1 MANINA
7 ENIYF
12 ENAEIIFRN
21 FSGRPGKYSRGQ
33 KKAPRTFS
41 VLIDDN
47 DMAQKLSDDGWNIRI
62 LRPRN
67 EGDEPRHCIDATI
80 NFNFWKKPEIYMICD
95 GRKTRLDEEDLDVL
109 DGADI
114 VTADI
119 VLRPRLW
126 DDNGETRIK
135 AYLQE
140 LYVTIQQSHFAAKYA
155 DM

>member
-1 MANINA
+1 MLNP

-12 ENAEIIFRN
+12 ENAEITFKN
-21 FSGRPGKYSRGQ
+21 FSGRPTKYQRQEGS
-33 KKAPRTFS
+33 RTFS
-41 VLIDDN
+41 VIVDDP
-47 DMAQKLSDDGWNIRI
+47 DMAQHLSEDGWNVRI

-67 EGDEPRHCIDATI
+67 EDDSPRHVLDVSI

-95 GRKTRLDEEDLDVL
+95 GHKTKLDEEDLDIL

-114 VTADI
+114 ITSDI
-119 VLRPRLW
+119 VVRPRLW
-126 DDNGETRIK
+126 DDNGTTRIK

-140 LYVTIQQSHFAAKYA
+140 LYVTIRQSRFAAKYA

>member
-1 MANINA
+1 MLNS

-12 ENAEIIFRN
+12 ENAEITFKN
-21 FSGRPGKYSRGQ
+21 FSGRPTKYQRQEGF
-33 KKAPRTFS
+33 RTFS
-41 VLIDDN
+41 VVVDDP
-47 DMAQKLSDDGWNIRI
+47 DIAQHLSEDGWNVRI

-67 EGDEPRHCIDATI
+67 ESDTPKHVLDVSI

-95 GRKTRLDEEDLDVL
+95 GHKTKLDEEDLDIL

-114 VTADI
+114 ITSDI
-119 VLRPRLW
+119 VVRPRLW
-126 DDNGETRIK
+126 DDNGTTRIK

-140 LYVTIQQSHFAAKYA
+140 LYVTIQQSRFAAKYA

>member
-1 MANINA
+1 MLNP

-12 ENAEIIFRN
+12 ENAEITFKN
-21 FSGRPGKYSRGQ
+21 FSGRPTKYQRQEGF
-33 KKAPRTFS
+33 RTFS
-41 VLIDDN
+41 VVVDDP
-47 DMAQKLSDDGWNIRI
+47 DMAQHLSEDGWNVRI

-67 EGDEPRHCIDATI
+67 EGDAPRHVLDVSI

-95 GRKTRLDEEDLDVL
+95 GHKTRLDEEDLNIL

-114 VTADI
+114 ITSDI
-119 VLRPRLW
+119 VVRPRLW
-126 DDNGETRIK
+126 DDNGTTRIK

-140 LYVTIQQSHFAAKYA
+140 LYVTIQQSRFAAKYA

>member
-1 MANINA
+1 MLNP

-12 ENAEIIFRN
+12 ENAEITFKN
-21 FSGRPGKYSRGQ
+21 FSGRPTKYQRQEGF
-33 KKAPRTFS
+33 RTFS
-41 VLIDDN
+41 VVVDDP
-47 DMAQKLSDDGWNIRI
+47 DMAQHLSEDGWNVRI

-67 EGDEPRHCIDATI
+67 EDDTPKYVLDVSI

-95 GRKTRLDEEDLDVL
+95 GHKTKLDEEDLDIL

-114 VTADI
+114 ITSDI
-119 VLRPRLW
+119 VVRPRLW
-126 DDNGETRIK
+126 DDNGTTRIK

-140 LYVTIQQSHFAAKYA
+140 LYVTIQQSRFAAKYA

>member
-1 MANINA
+1 MLNP

-12 ENAEIIFRN
+12 ENAEITFKN
-21 FSGRPGKYSRGQ
+21 FSGRPTKYQRQEGF
-33 KKAPRTFS
+33 RTFS
-41 VLIDDN
+41 VVVDDS
-47 DMAQKLSDDGWNIRI
+47 DMAQHLSEDGWNVRI

-67 EGDEPRHCIDATI
+67 EDDTPKHVLDVSI

-95 GRKTRLDEEDLDVL
+95 GHKTKLDEEDLDIL

-114 VTADI
+114 ITSDI
-119 VLRPRLW
+119 VVRPRLW
-126 DDNGETRIK
+126 DDNGTTRIK

-140 LYVTIQQSHFAAKYA
+140 LYVTIQQSRFAAKYA

>member
-1 MANINA
+1 MQNIV

-12 ENAEIIFRN
+12 ENAEIIFKN
-21 FSGRPGKYSRGQ
+21 FSGRETRYNKQGGVRS
-33 KKAPRTFS
+33 FS
-41 VLIDDN
+41 VLIDDP
-47 DMAQKLSDDGWNIRI
+47 DMAQKLAEDGWNIRL

-67 EGDEPRHCIDATI
+67 EGDMPRHCLDVTI

-95 GRKTRLDEEDLDVL
+95 GHKTRMDEEDLDIL

-114 VTADI
+114 ITSDI
-119 VLRPRLW
+119 VVRPRMW
-126 DDNGETRIK
+126 DDGGETRVK

-140 LYVTIQQSHFAAKYA
+140 LYITIQRSRFAAKYA

>member
-1 MANINA
+1 MLNP

-12 ENAEIIFRN
+12 ENAEITFKN
-21 FSGRPGKYSRGQ
+21 FSGRPTKYQRQEGF
-33 KKAPRTFS
+33 RTFS
-41 VLIDDN
+41 VVVDDP
-47 DMAQKLSDDGWNIRI
+47 DMAQHLSEDGWNVRI

-67 EGDEPRHCIDATI
+67 EGDTPRHVLDVSI

-95 GRKTRLDEEDLDVL
+95 GHKTKLDEEDLDIL

-114 VTADI
+114 ITSDI
-119 VLRPRLW
+119 VVRPRLW
-126 DDNGETRIK
+126 DDNGTTRIK

-140 LYVTIQQSHFAAKYA
+140 LYVTIQQSRFAAKYA

>member
-1 MANINA
+1 MLNP

-12 ENAEIIFRN
+12 ENAEITFKN
-21 FSGRPGKYSRGQ
+21 FSGRPTKYQRQEGF
-33 KKAPRTFS
+33 RTFS
-41 VLIDDN
+41 VIVDDL
-47 DMAQKLSDDGWNIRI
+47 DMAQYLSEDGWNIRI

-67 EGDEPRHCIDATI
+67 EGDSPRHVLDVSI

-95 GRKTRLDEEDLDVL
+95 GHKTKLDEEDLDIL

-114 VTADI
+114 ITSDI
-119 VLRPRLW
+119 VVRPRLW
-126 DDNGETRIK
+126 DDNGTTRIK

-140 LYVTIQQSHFAAKYA
+140 LYVTIQQSRFAAKYA

>member
-1 MANINA
+1 MLNP

-12 ENAEIIFRN
+12 ENAEITFKN
-21 FSGRPGKYSRGQ
+21 FSGRPTKYQRQEGF
-33 KKAPRTFS
+33 RTFS
-41 VLIDDN
+41 VVVDDP
-47 DMAQKLSDDGWNIRI
+47 DMAQHLSEDGWNIRI

-67 EGDEPRHCIDATI
+67 GGDSPKHVLDVSI

-95 GRKTRLDEEDLDVL
+95 GHKTKLDEEDLDIL

-114 VTADI
+114 ITSDI
-119 VLRPRLW
+119 VVRPRLW
-126 DDNGETRIK
+126 DDNGTTRIK

-140 LYVTIQQSHFAAKYA
+140 LYVTIQQSRFAAKYA

>member
-1 MANINA
+1 MLNP

-12 ENAEIIFRN
+12 ENAEITFKN
-21 FSGRPGKYSRGQ
+21 FSGRPTKYQRQEGF
-33 KKAPRTFS
+33 RTFS
-41 VLIDDN
+41 VIVDDP
-47 DMAQKLSDDGWNIRI
+47 DMAQHLNEDGWNVRI

-67 EGDEPRHCIDATI
+67 EDDSPRHVLDVSI

-95 GRKTRLDEEDLDVL
+95 GHKTRLDEEDLDIL

-114 VTADI
+114 ITSDI
-119 VLRPRLW
+119 VVRPRLW
-126 DDNGETRIK
+126 DDNGTTRIK

-140 LYVTIQQSHFAAKYA
+140 LYVTIRQSRFAAKYA

>member
-1 MANINA
+1 MLNP

-12 ENAEIIFRN
+12 ENAEIIFKN
-21 FSGRPGKYSRGQ
+21 FSGRPTKYQRQEGF
-33 KKAPRTFS
+33 RTFS
-41 VLIDDN
+41 VVVDDP
-47 DMAQKLSDDGWNIRI
+47 DMAQHLSEDGWNIRI

-67 EGDEPRHCIDATI
+67 EDDTPRHILDVSI

-95 GRKTRLDEEDLDVL
+95 GHKTKLDEEDLNIL

-114 VTADI
+114 ITSDI
-119 VLRPRLW
+119 VVRPRLW
-126 DDNGETRIK
+126 DDGGTTRIK

-140 LYVTIQQSHFAAKYA
+140 LYVTIRQSRFAAKYA

>member
-1 MANINA
+1 MLNP

-12 ENAEIIFRN
+12 ENAEITFKN
-21 FSGRPGKYSRGQ
+21 FSGRPTKYQRQEGF
-33 KKAPRTFS
+33 RTFS
-41 VLIDDN
+41 VVVDDP
-47 DMAQKLSDDGWNIRI
+47 DMAQHLSEDGWNVRI

-67 EGDEPRHCIDATI
+67 EGDAPKYVLDVSI

-95 GRKTRLDEEDLDVL
+95 GHKTKIDEEDLDIL

-114 VTADI
+114 ITSDI
-119 VLRPRLW
+119 VVRPRLW
-126 DDNGETRIK
+126 DDNGTTRIK

-140 LYVTIQQSHFAAKYA
+140 LYVTIQQSRFAAKYA

>member
-1 MANINA
+1 MLNT

-12 ENAEIIFRN
+12 ENAEITFKN
-21 FSGRPGKYSRGQ
+21 FSGRPTKYQRQEGF
-33 KKAPRTFS
+33 RTFS
-41 VLIDDN
+41 VIVDDL
-47 DMAQKLSDDGWNIRI
+47 DMAQHLSEDGWNIRI

-67 EGDEPRHCIDATI
+67 EGDTPKHVLDVSI

-95 GRKTRLDEEDLDVL
+95 GHKTKLDEEDLDIL

-114 VTADI
+114 ITSDI
-119 VLRPRLW
+119 VVRPRLW
-126 DDNGETRIK
+126 DDNGTTRIK

-140 LYVTIQQSHFAAKYA
+140 LYVTIQQSRFAAKYV

>member
-1 MANINA
+1 MQNIV

-12 ENAEIIFRN
+12 ENADIIFKN
-21 FSGRPGKYSRGQ
+21 FSGRETRYNKQGGVRS
-33 KKAPRTFS
+33 FS
-41 VLIDDN
+41 VRIDDP
-47 DMAQKLSDDGWNIRI
+47 DMAAKLVEDGWNVRL

-67 EGDEPRHCIDATI
+67 EGDEPSHCLDVAI

-95 GRKTRLDEEDLDVL
+95 GHKTRMDEEDLDIL

-114 VTADI
+114 ITADI
-119 VLRPRLW
+119 VVRPRMW
-126 DDNGETRIK
+126 DDGGETRVK

-140 LYVTIQQSHFAAKYA
+140 LYITIQRSRFAAKYA

>member
-1 MANINA
+1 MLNT

-12 ENAEIIFRN
+12 ENAEITFKN
-21 FSGRPGKYSRGQ
+21 FSGRPTKYQRQEGF
-33 KKAPRTFS
+33 RTFS
-41 VLIDDN
+41 VVVDDP
-47 DMAQKLSDDGWNIRI
+47 DMAQRLSEDGWNVRI

-67 EGDEPRHCIDATI
+67 EEDTPRHVLDVSI

-95 GRKTRLDEEDLDVL
+95 SHKTKLDEEDLDIL

-114 VTADI
+114 VTSDI
-119 VLRPRLW
+119 VVRPRLW
-126 DDNGETRIK
+126 DDNGTTRIK

-140 LYVTIQQSHFAAKYA
+140 LYVTIHQSRFAAKYA

>member
-1 MANINA
+1 MLNP

-12 ENAEIIFRN
+12 ENAEITFKN
-21 FSGRPGKYSRGQ
+21 FSGRPTKYQRQEGF
-33 KKAPRTFS
+33 RTFS
-41 VLIDDN
+41 VVVDDP
-47 DMAQKLSDDGWNIRI
+47 DMAQHLSEDGWNVRI

-67 EGDEPRHCIDATI
+67 EGDAPNHVLDVSI

-95 GRKTRLDEEDLDVL
+95 GHKTKLDEEDLDIL

-114 VTADI
+114 ITSDI
-119 VLRPRLW
+119 VVRPRLW
-126 DDNGETRIK
+126 DDNGTTRIK

-140 LYVTIQQSHFAAKYA
+140 LYVTIQQSRFAAKYA

>member
-1 MANINA
+1 MQNLNP

-12 ENAEIIFRN
+12 ENADITFKN
-21 FSGRPGKYSRGQ
+21 FSGHPTKYQRQEGF
-33 KKAPRTFS
+33 RTFS
-41 VLIDDN
+41 VLIDDA
-47 DMAQKLSDDGWNIRI
+47 DMAQKLSDDGWNVRI

-67 EGDEPRHCIDATI
+67 EGDPIRHCIDVSI
-80 NFNFWKKPEIYMICD
+80 NYNFWKKPEVYMICN
-95 GRKTRLDEEDLDVL
+95 GKKTHLDEEDLDVL

-114 VTADI
+114 ITSDI

-126 DDNGETRIK
+126 DDNGTTRIK

-140 LYVTIQQSHFAAKYA
+140 LYVTIQQSRFAAKYA

>member
-1 MANINA
+1 MLNP

-12 ENAEIIFRN
+12 ENAEITFKN
-21 FSGRPGKYSRGQ
+21 FSGRPTKYQRQEGF
-33 KKAPRTFS
+33 RTFS
-41 VLIDDN
+41 VVVDDP
-47 DMAQKLSDDGWNIRI
+47 DMAQHLSEDGWNVRI

-67 EGDEPRHCIDATI
+67 EGDIPKHVLDVSI

-95 GRKTRLDEEDLDVL
+95 GHKTKLDEEDLDIL

-114 VTADI
+114 VTSDI
-119 VLRPRLW
+119 VVRPRLW
-126 DDNGETRIK
+126 DDNGTTRIK

-140 LYVTIQQSHFAAKYA
+140 LYVTIQQSRFAAKYA

>member
-1 MANINA
+1 MLNP

-12 ENAEIIFRN
+12 ENAEITFKN
-21 FSGRPGKYSRGQ
+21 FSGRPTKYQRQEGF
-33 KKAPRTFS
+33 RTFS
-41 VLIDDN
+41 VIVDDP
-47 DMAQKLSDDGWNIRI
+47 DMVQHLNEDGWNVRI

-67 EGDEPRHCIDATI
+67 EDDSPRHVLDVSI

-95 GRKTRLDEEDLDVL
+95 GHKTRLDEEDLDIL

-114 VTADI
+114 ITSDI
-119 VLRPRLW
+119 VVRPRLW
-126 DDNGETRIK
+126 DDNGTTRIK

-140 LYVTIQQSHFAAKYA
+140 LYVTIRQSRFAAKYA

>member
-1 MANINA
+1 MLNT

-12 ENAEIIFRN
+12 ENAEITFKN
-21 FSGRPGKYSRGQ
+21 FSGRPTKYQRQEGF
-33 KKAPRTFS
+33 RTFS
-41 VLIDDN
+41 VVIDDL
-47 DMAQKLSDDGWNIRI
+47 DMAQHLSEDGWNIRI

-67 EGDEPRHCIDATI
+67 EGDTPRHVLDVSI

-95 GRKTRLDEEDLDVL
+95 GHKTKLDEEDLDIL

-114 VTADI
+114 ITSDI
-119 VLRPRLW
+119 VVRPRLW
-126 DDNGETRIK
+126 DDNGTTRIK

-140 LYVTIQQSHFAAKYA
+140 LYVTIQQSRFAAKYA

>member
-1 MANINA
+1 MLNP

-12 ENAEIIFRN
+12 ENTEITFKN
-21 FSGRPGKYSRGQ
+21 FSGRPTKYQRQEGF
-33 KKAPRTFS
+33 RTFS
-41 VLIDDN
+41 VVIDDP
-47 DMAQKLSDDGWNIRI
+47 DMAQHLSEDGWNVRI

-67 EGDEPRHCIDATI
+67 EGNTPKYVLDVSI

-95 GRKTRLDEEDLDVL
+95 GHKTKLDEEDLDIL

-114 VTADI
+114 ITSDI
-119 VLRPRLW
+119 VVRPRLW
-126 DDNGETRIK
+126 DDNGTTRIK

-140 LYVTIQQSHFAAKYA
+140 LYVTIQQSRFAAKYA

>member
-1 MANINA
+1 MLNT

-12 ENAEIIFRN
+12 ENAEITFKN
-21 FSGRPGKYSRGQ
+21 FSGRPTKYQRQEGF
-33 KKAPRTFS
+33 RTFS
-41 VLIDDN
+41 VVVDDP
-47 DMAQKLSDDGWNIRI
+47 DMAQHLSEDGWNVRI

-67 EGDEPRHCIDATI
+67 EGDTSKHVLDVSI

-95 GRKTRLDEEDLDVL
+95 GHKTKLDEEDLDIL

-114 VTADI
+114 ITSDI
-119 VLRPRLW
+119 VVRPRLW
-126 DDNGETRIK
+126 DDNGTTRIK

-140 LYVTIQQSHFAAKYA
+140 LYVTIQQSRFAAKYA

>member
-1 MANINA
+1 MLNP

-12 ENAEIIFRN
+12 ENAEITFKN
-21 FSGRPGKYSRGQ
+21 FSGRPTKYQRQEGF
-33 KKAPRTFS
+33 RTFS
-41 VLIDDN
+41 VVVDDS
-47 DMAQKLSDDGWNIRI
+47 DMAQHLSEDGWNVRI

-67 EGDEPRHCIDATI
+67 EGDTPEHVLDVSI

-95 GRKTRLDEEDLDVL
+95 GHKTKLDEEDLDIL

-114 VTADI
+114 ITSDI
-119 VLRPRLW
+119 VVRPRLW
-126 DDNGETRIK
+126 DDNGTTRIK

-140 LYVTIQQSHFAAKYA
+140 LYVTIQQSRFAAKYA

>member
-1 MANINA
+1 MLNP

-12 ENAEIIFRN
+12 ENAEITFKN
-21 FSGRPGKYSRGQ
+21 FSGRPTKYQRQEGF
-33 KKAPRTFS
+33 RTFS
-41 VLIDDN
+41 VVVDDP
-47 DMAQKLSDDGWNIRI
+47 DMAQHLSEDGWNVRI

-67 EGDEPRHCIDATI
+67 EGDGPKHILDVSI

-95 GRKTRLDEEDLDVL
+95 GHKTKLDEEDLDIL

-114 VTADI
+114 ITSDI
-119 VLRPRLW
+119 VVRPRLW
-126 DDNGETRIK
+126 DDNGTTRIK

-140 LYVTIQQSHFAAKYA
+140 LYVTIQQSRFAAKYA

>member
-1 MANINA
+1 MLNP

-12 ENAEIIFRN
+12 ENAEITFKN
-21 FSGRPGKYSRGQ
+21 FSGRPTKYQRQEGF
-33 KKAPRTFS
+33 RTFS
-41 VLIDDN
+41 VVIDDP
-47 DMAQKLSDDGWNIRI
+47 DMAQHLSEDGWNVRI

-67 EGDEPRHCIDATI
+67 EDDTPKHVLDVSI

-95 GRKTRLDEEDLDVL
+95 GHKTKLDEEDLDIL

-114 VTADI
+114 ITSDI
-119 VLRPRLW
+119 VVRPRLW
-126 DDNGETRIK
+126 DDNGTTRIK

-140 LYVTIQQSHFAAKYA
+140 LYVTIQQSRFAAKYA

>member
-1 MANINA
+1 MLNT

-12 ENAEIIFRN
+12 ENAEITFKN
-21 FSGRPGKYSRGQ
+21 FSGRPTKYQRQEGF
-33 KKAPRTFS
+33 RTFS
-41 VLIDDN
+41 VIVDDL
-47 DMAQKLSDDGWNIRI
+47 DMAQHLSEDGWNIRI

-67 EGDEPRHCIDATI
+67 EGDTPKHVLDVSI

-95 GRKTRLDEEDLDVL
+95 GHKTKLDEEDLDIL

-114 VTADI
+114 ITSDI
-119 VLRPRLW
+119 VVRPRLW
-126 DDNGETRIK
+126 DDNGTTRIK

-140 LYVTIQQSHFAAKYA
+140 LYVTIQQSRFAAKYA

>member
-1 MANINA
+1 MLNP

-12 ENAEIIFRN
+12 ENAEIIFKN
-21 FSGRPGKYSRGQ
+21 FSGRLTKYQRQEGF
-33 KKAPRTFS
+33 RTFS
-41 VLIDDN
+41 VVVDDS
-47 DMAQKLSDDGWNIRI
+47 DMVQHLSEDGWNVRI

-67 EGDEPRHCIDATI
+67 EGDTPKHVLDVSI

-95 GRKTRLDEEDLDVL
+95 GHKTKLDEEDLDIL

-114 VTADI
+114 ITSDI
-119 VLRPRLW
+119 IVRPRLW
-126 DDNGETRIK
+126 DDNGTTRIK

-140 LYVTIQQSHFAAKYA
+140 LYVTIQQSRFAAKYA